1 MNRCKRILVVE
12 DNEDVRESI
21 VDVLASEGYA
31 VETARN
37 GKEAL
42 LKLET
47 MDDPTLV
54 LLDLMMPVMNGWEFI
69 DAQKKDRRF
78 KNHRI
83 VTISAVNPT
92 QSIEDPTPLD
102 VDGKISKPLS
112 LEGIWAEVRKH
123 CDAALPTD
131 LALA

>member
-1 MNRCKRILVVE
+1 MERCKKILVVE

-21 VDVLASEGYA
+21 VDVLSTEGYD

-47 MDDPTLV
+47 MDDATLV

-69 DAQKKDRRF
+69 DAHKKDRRF

-102 VDGKISKPLS
+102 VQGSISKPLS

-123 CDAALPTD
+123 CDVASPST
-131 LALA
+131 LAVV